1 MELHVKDFHVTHV
14 KLVLAV
20 FDKEIPCH
28 FFLGIRT
35 CDYEAETV
43 KKTKAN
49 FRVKGAHFGSKIDLK
64 SYQNST
70 LCFDRFGVR
79 FGTHFGRIWEANIDA
94 RWAKLG
100 SRRLLKLYL
109 FKNMSFHEKL

>member
-1 MELHVKDFHVTHV
+1 MEFHVKAVYFPNFPNKWFDMELHVKHFHVTHV

-49 FRVKGAHFGSKIDLK
+49 IM
-64 SYQNST
+64 ST
-70 LCFDRFGVR
+70 
-79 FGTHFGRIWEANIDA
+79 
-94 RWAKLG
+94 
-100 SRRLLKLYL
+100 
-109 FKNMSFHEKL
+109 

>member
-49 FRVKGAHFGSKIDLK
+49 IM
-64 SYQNST
+64 ST
-70 LCFDRFGVR
+70 
-79 FGTHFGRIWEANIDA
+79 
-94 RWAKLG
+94 
-100 SRRLLKLYL
+100 
-109 FKNMSFHEKL
+109 